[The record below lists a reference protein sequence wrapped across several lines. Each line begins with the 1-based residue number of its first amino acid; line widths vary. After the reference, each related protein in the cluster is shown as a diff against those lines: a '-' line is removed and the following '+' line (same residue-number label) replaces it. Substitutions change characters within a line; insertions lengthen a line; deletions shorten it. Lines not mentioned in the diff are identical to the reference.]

1 MKAIHKPTGK
11 IVDVE
16 YDINSQ
22 SARGE
27 IYRDKNGNAFCKP
40 DLDFNYSAPNW
51 EQVRIQAAIAV
62 MQGMYSHNSMLIV
75 TDFQYRAEMAIRQAN
90 ALIDELKKK
99 K

>member
-1 MKAIHKPTGK
+1 MKAIYKPTGK

-40 DLDFNYSAPNW
+40 DLNFNYSAPNW
-51 EQVRIQAAIAV
+51 EQVRIQAAIAA
-62 MQGMYSHNSMLIV
+62 MQGLRAGDAYGDQSMKRI
-75 TDFQYRAEMAIRQAN
+75 AELAVEQA
-90 ALIDELKKK
+90 DELIEKLKKNK
-99 K
+99 

>member
-1 MKAIHKPTGK
+1 MKAIYKPTGE

-27 IYRDKNGNAFCKP
+27 IYRDKNGKAFHKLE
-40 DLDFNYSAPNW
+40 LDFNPNW
-51 EQVRIQAAIAV
+51 VKVRVQAAIAV
-62 MQGMYSHNSMLIV
+62 MQGFYNSNNFVIV
-75 TDFQYRAEMAIRQAN
+75 DINEAAELAVAQAD
-90 ALIDELKKK
+90 ALIEELKKK

>member
-1 MKAIHKPTGK
+1 MKAIYKPTGE

-16 YDINSQ
+16 YDINYQ
-22 SARGE
+22 SARGA

-51 EQVRIQAAIAV
+51 EQVRINAAIAA
-62 MQGMYSHNSMLIV
+62 MQGLYNSNNCVIV
-75 TDFQYRAEMAIRQAN
+75 DINEAAELAVAQAD
-90 ALIDELKKK
+90 ALIEELKKK